1 LGGAGRTGIG
11 SVLGGAGAAAE
22 NYKESMDVQERNAMV
37 DRQKQE
43 DEATKTDV
51 GIRKFAFDAGIKT
64 ATDYA
69 EIAARQA
76 ANALSRES
84 MDQNKAFTILGTLEG
99 RFNESIKLADANFN
113 NKIKNIGVFPGQSP
127 TPAQQRQLE
136 IAQAERQQDILGA
149 QQRLGPLIQQA
160 SIKAGIPTAGAA
172 NGFSLQS
179 VTPSPTR

>member
-1 LGGAGRTGIG
+1 MA
-11 SVLGGAGAAAE
+11 GAGAASE
-22 NYKESMDVQERNAMV
+22 NYQASMRDSDRARLM

-69 EIAARQA
+69 QIAAQQA
-76 ANALSRES
+76 ANALRKGEMSQRE
-84 MDQNKAFTILGTLEG
+84 AFTALSTLEG
-99 RFNESIKLADANFN
+99 RFNESIKIADTNYN
-113 NKIKNIGVFPGQSP
+113 NKIKNIGIFPGQQP
-127 TPAQQRQLE
+127 TPAQQQQLR

-160 SIKAGIPTAGAA
+160 SVKAGIPTAGAA
-172 NGFSLQS
+172 GGFRLQS
-179 VTPSPTR
+179 VTPTP